1 MDSWIERLTTREP
14 SCRHAVTELLH
25 WILSGNGASEADF
38 GVYETLII
46 HRGAMAWV
54 GQNSLH
60 LKQATHKWGR
70 SGSALWF
77 TIWKTPI
84 EQRSMQVP
92 HPLQK
97 MRSTYTSIRIVG
109 EGPTSKTIRLAQ
121 VSPAGDI

>member
-1 MDSWIERLTTREP
+1 M
-14 SCRHAVTELLH
+14 
-25 WILSGNGASEADF
+25 
-38 GVYETLII
+38 I
-46 HRGAMAWV
+46 HRGVMAWV

-77 TIWKTPI
+77 TIWKTPM

-97 MRSTYTSIRIVG
+97 MRSTYTSIRMVG
-109 EGPTSKTIRLAQ
+109 EGPTSKTNRLSQ
-121 VSPAGDI
+121 VSSAGDI